1 MPKMRTTPVE
11 SVETC
16 HKLLL
21 WLVPH
26 LDKFP
31 RNRRLTLGER
41 RESTLLMVME
51 EVIEASYSR
60 EKQASLHRA
69 NRRLAVARHLWR
81 LCHELQVIST
91 RRYEHGA
98 QLDWEGF
105 NLAVQS
111 WIGHAQHAET
121 EGLRPHGISGMLKPA
136 QPFYFW
142 RLP

>member
-26 LDKFP
+26 LEKFP
-31 RNRRLTLGER
+31 RYRRFTLGER
-41 RESTLLMVME
+41 LESTLLMVLE
-51 EVIEASYSR
+51 EVIAASYSR

-69 NRRLAVARHLWR
+69 NRRLAVARYLWR

-91 RRYEHGA
+91 RRYEHGGRWTGRVSIPPCKA
-98 QLDWEGF
+98 GSATHSTRRRRACVPTAFLEC
-105 NLAVQS
+105 
-111 WIGHAQHAET
+111 
-121 EGLRPHGISGMLKPA
+121 
-136 QPFYFW
+136 
-142 RLP
+142 

>member
-1 MPKMRTTPVE
+1 M
-11 SVETC
+11 
-16 HKLLL
+16 
-21 WLVPH
+21 
-26 LDKFP
+26 
-31 RNRRLTLGER
+31 
-41 RESTLLMVME
+41 LLMVLE

-81 LCHELQVIST
+81 LCQELQVIST
-91 RRYEHGA
+91 RGYEHGGR
-98 QLDWEGF
+98 LDWEGF
-105 NLAVQS
+105 NPAVQS
-111 WIGHAQHAET
+111 WIGHAQHAEM